1 LGHAARGRVAPPPA
15 GSPFKRGDLVV
26 GIVRRPDPV
35 PCQACAANE
44 WDMCRNGQY
53 TERGIKQ
60 RNGYGSEQ
68 FRVEPDFLIK
78 LDPALGK
85 LGVLLEPT
93 SVVAK
98 AWEQVGR
105 IGDRNPFWKP
115 QVVLVTG
122 AGPVGLLA
130 ALLGSQRGYEVHVL
144 DLVKD
149 GVKPDLV
156 RALGATYHCGDLG
169 KLKPDIVIEC
179 TGAVPVVLDVMD
191 CVAPNG
197 VVCLAGVSESGHKVD
212 FDVGGLNRKMVL
224 ENSVM
229 FGSVNANR
237 RHYRA
242 AADALAKADKTW
254 LARLITRRVQLSD
267 WSKAIELQP
276 DDIKVVIDFDA

>member
-1 LGHAARGRVAPPPA
+1 
-15 GSPFKRGDLVV
+15 
-26 GIVRRPDPV
+26 
-35 PCQACAANE
+35 
-44 WDMCRNGQY
+44 
-53 TERGIKQ
+53 
-60 RNGYGSEQ
+60 
-68 FRVEPDFLIK
+68 
-78 LDPALGK
+78 
-85 LGVLLEPT
+85 
-93 SVVAK
+93 
-98 AWEQVGR
+98 
-105 IGDRNPFWKP
+105 
-115 QVVLVTG
+115 
-122 AGPVGLLA
+122 
-130 ALLGSQRGYEVHVL
+130 
-144 DLVKD
+144 
-149 GVKPDLV
+149 
-156 RALGATYHCGDLG
+156 
-169 KLKPDIVIEC
+169 
-179 TGAVPVVLDVMD
+179 MD